1 MFIWDGMSSPWSSF
15 VHCFSIYFA
24 RLFGHFIHRVIL
36 TNTFSVSFSL
46 ANLLPTIMPA
56 LSAHPWVSSSYI
68 VSRRRRH
75 THFDKSQ
82 YVCCWVPWK
91 SDAPLSD
98 IRVSAGRRLSMAD
111 FKAHHLGSTS
121 FGLWWPYTF
130 RLLRGSREMRGYA
143 PVQLLELKGGT
154 PFHSHIATLRS
165 SPQSMLGCKGQWYG
179 LKDLFPMRGCSF
191 CLGSWS
197 WLLLHLLH
205 ALSLSALHKS
215 WSLTHLTWTLGF
227 SLLDWILVLFSVQ
240 CSS

>member
-1 MFIWDGMSSPWSSF
+1 MFIWDGMSSPRSSF

-36 TNTFSVSFSL
+36 TNTFSFSFSL

-82 YVCCWVPWK
+82 YVCCRVPWK

-98 IRVSAGRRLSMAD
+98 IRVSAGRWLSMTD
-111 FKAHHLGSTS
+111 FKTHHLGSTS
-121 FGLWWPYTF
+121 LGLLWPYSF
-130 RLLRGSREMRGYA
+130 RLLRESREMRGCV

-154 PFHSHIATLRS
+154 PLHSHIASLRP
-165 SPQSMLGCKGQWYG
+165 SPQSLVGCKGQWYG
-179 LKDLFPMRGCSF
+179 LKDLSPMRGCSF
-191 CLGSWS
+191 CLGSCS
-197 WLLLHLLH
+197 WL
-205 ALSLSALHKS
+205 SLRACFV
-215 WSLTHLTWTLGF
+215 TVCF
-227 SLLDWILVLFSVQ
+227 AQVLIFDPIWHEL
-240 CSS
+240 